1 MTIIKCYLIDISL
14 WEIKRADVV
23 VIIIFFNKSWEKR
36 CIKTTMERMVLR
48 YIFTTKLI
56 IIAQL

>member
-23 VIIIFFNKSWEKR
+23 VIIIFFFNKSWE
-36 CIKTTMERMVLR
+36 TTYKNNHGENG
-48 YIFTTKLI
+48 
-56 IIAQL
+56 A

>member
-23 VIIIFFNKSWEKR
+23 VIIIFFLIKAGKR
-36 CIKTTMERMVLR
+36 RIKTTMERMVLR

-56 IIAQL
+56 IVAQL